1 MRQSNAFLL
10 GLLSV
15 VTLLALAGTMVA
27 LAEGAA
33 HAALG

>member
-1 MRQSNAFLL
+1 MRQSKAFLL
-10 GLLSV
+10 GFLSF
-15 VTLLALAGTMVA
+15 VTLLAFAGTMVA